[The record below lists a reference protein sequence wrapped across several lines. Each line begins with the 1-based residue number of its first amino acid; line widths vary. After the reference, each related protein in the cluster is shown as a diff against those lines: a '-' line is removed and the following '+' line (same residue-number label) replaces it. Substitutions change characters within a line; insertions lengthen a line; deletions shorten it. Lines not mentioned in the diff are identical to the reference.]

1 MNAKTLDDACMWLAT
16 FIGPWNLPPLQ
27 DGESEEFSSLQY
39 YLLSQNEIP

>member
-27 DGESEEFSSLQY
+27 DGESEDFPKPFSSILFAVA
-39 YLLSQNEIP
+39 E